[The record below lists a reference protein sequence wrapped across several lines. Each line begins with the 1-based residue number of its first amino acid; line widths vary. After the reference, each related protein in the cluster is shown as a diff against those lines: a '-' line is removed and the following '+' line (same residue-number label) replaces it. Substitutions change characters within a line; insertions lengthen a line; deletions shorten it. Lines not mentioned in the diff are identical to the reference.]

1 MTTIRGE
8 TDIGVSDY
16 NIDRYIGVIIN
27 YLGENCFEWEVMRY
41 MQGPWGIDSVAL

>member
-1 MTTIRGE
+1 MTSIRGE

-16 NIDRYIGVIIN
+16 NIDRYISVIIN
-27 YLGENCFEWEVMRY
+27 YLGENCFEWEVMRF